1 VNKVLH
7 GPLPKGKRSTKPWES
22 AGNRLLL
29 SVTPPA
35 PRGLKQSK
43 CSLSQ
48 HRHACLAAR
57 SSCQALAMPYVAG
70 RGGEAFGKLHIL
82 KPKVLTAMEKEWA
95 TSCDR
100 GSSRGSGRLEAHT
113 ESA

>member
-1 VNKVLH
+1 
-7 GPLPKGKRSTKPWES
+7 
-22 AGNRLLL
+22 
-29 SVTPPA
+29 
-35 PRGLKQSK
+35 
-43 CSLSQ
+43 
-48 HRHACLAAR
+48 
-57 SSCQALAMPYVAG
+57 MPYVAG